1 MREIPYWAVVWP
13 AAAVLARYLI
23 DNPAIVADK
32 TVLDVGCGGGVGG
45 IAARRAGAAV
55 VYANDTDP
63 VALRMAE
70 RNAAASGATLRY
82 DLHDYTLDPDA
93 CPARVVL
100 ICDMFYQ
107 RTEAQAMRAA
117 CDAFV
122 TKGATVII
130 ADGGRP
136 YAPKTGKVLVEG
148 VAVKVMKDLE
158 GVEQRV
164 VSIRMLQ
171 RQDA

>member
-1 MREIPYWAVVWP
+1 
-13 AAAVLARYLI
+13 
-23 DNPAIVADK
+23 
-32 TVLDVGCGGGVGG
+32 VGSVG
-45 IAARRAGAAV
+45 AGAARV
-55 VYANDTDP
+55 GGGGGGGDWAPGGGAAGASSPPPTP
-63 VALRMAE
+63 GGAPGGRAP
-70 RNAAASGATLRY
+70 NAAASGATLRY